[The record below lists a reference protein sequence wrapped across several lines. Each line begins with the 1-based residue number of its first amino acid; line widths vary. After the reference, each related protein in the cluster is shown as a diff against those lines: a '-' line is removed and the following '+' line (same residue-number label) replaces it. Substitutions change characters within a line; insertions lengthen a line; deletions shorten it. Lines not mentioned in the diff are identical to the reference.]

1 MSQIQPIIT
10 AEAIASKV
18 AELGAQISKDYGGKD
33 LLLLSVLKGS
43 VVFLADIMRQITIPC
58 AIDFMA
64 VSSYG
69 NSQTSSGAV
78 KINLDL
84 KQDIGGRHVLIIEDI
99 VDSGLTLGYLIGLL
113 KARTPASLEVCALL
127 NKKARN
133 EINIKPKYQGFDL
146 PDAFVVGYGLDY
158 AEKFRGLPYI
168 GDLKEI

>member
-1 MSQIQPIIT
+1 MSTIDPLIT
-10 AEAIASKV
+10 AEEIAQ
-18 AELGAQISKDYGGKD
+18 ATAQLGARISRDYDGKD

-43 VVFLADIMRQITIPC
+43 VVFLADIMRQITIPY

-69 NSQTSSGAV
+69 NSRTSSGAV

-99 VDSGLTLGYLIGLL
+99 VDSGLTLSYLMGLL
-113 KARTPASLEVCALL
+113 KGRAPASLEVCALL
-127 NKKARN
+127 NKRSRN
-133 EINIKPKYQGFDL
+133 EIQLEPKYQGFDL

-158 AEKFRGLPYI
+158 AEQYRGLPYI
-168 GDLKEI
+168 GDLRGV